1 MRLTLYT
8 DYTLRVLMYLAL
20 KQRDGDGLATVD
32 EIATAYGISRHHL
45 TKIVQELGQQ
55 GFIDTLRG
63 RSGGM
68 RLARPAPEI
77 SIGAVVRMAE
87 KDFAV
92 VACHDETVPHGC
104 AVFPACRLKRRLAR
118 AVEAFLAEL
127 DSMTLNEAIG
137 APAQAAVL
145 LGLRPAAPS

>member
-32 EIATAYGISRHHL
+32 DIATAYGISRNHL

-55 GFIDTLRG
+55 GFIETQRG
-63 RSGGM
+63 RPGGM
-68 RLARPAPEI
+68 RLARPAAEV

-92 VACHDETVPHGC
+92 VACHDESQPHGC
-104 AVFPACRLKRRLAR
+104 AVFPACRLKRRLAK

-127 DSMTLNEAIG
+127 DGMTLDEAIG
-137 APAQAAVL
+137 APVQAAVL
-145 LGLRPAAPS
+145 LGLRA